1 MHTSSSTNKIQPD
14 MEHGPHSAEQKQY
27 QHQQEQQR
35 SDHQQ
40 EQEQEHVELP
50 HVTNQRHLARQQ
62 RIAELREKRLSM
74 SSIMTVDTSLSSI
87 AKGGGGGFFT
97 CSSPT
102 TAASSSCTSPMM
114 PAPTI
119 PSSLTLVSFQDNYP
133 TNNGS
138 NYRHSRRTS
147 SSVSSSLS
155 EWHHFAH
162 SNNFLPSNPA
172 FPAPMPA
179 PAPRRQQQQ
188 STKHKSQTSELD
200 GPLPFPSRPNSFASS
215 YQPPPAVLSRKNSQ
229 RSQQQRQLDPGT
241 ATMDL
246 TNHKSNNNNQYE
258 KESNAAFERI
268 CSLLNH
274 LITDAST
281 AVSTA
286 DGKDSSGAAAVIPPI
301 VIPRYLPMVCS
312 ESENSDEE
320 GGEEASYLEGG
331 EAMATMDDIDGGAS
345 IFFDEAESPRDQ
357 IRRRIDDSRKK
368 RLARNRTGS
377 YTTDPSKRASLF
389 LELQNLQVESEGTQ
403 HPTTPV
409 LAYPDVDAEGSRHHR
424 TSSNMLSPGLGRTS
438 MDAAMTSM
446 LLSPTTS
453 SSRSLD
459 FELFDSELGSPIT
472 LTTPRRRA
480 SFPPRRSDRIQIQ
493 RAEELQ
499 RVIQRVDAELDRTV
513 ETIDDLTRD
522 LVAVATHQN
531 WMKTHLERT
540 LGIQSPLSLVNILQ
554 KDDDMPFTMAGVTEG
569 NPMSPTSSASPRG
582 RFEQMEDIIGVTKAL
597 LSSKEFTNYCQVLE
611 RVRIMEQED
620 CKNDYERDD
629 GDGEGSDLFGN
640 RIDTSTN
647 LQRLS
652 GSSFTLTNG
661 SFRHSASSTLSLE
674 TRFGSYVDF
683 KDGAPLTSSSRPSIE
698 WSDRVGMTQ
707 YSSGHGLIQETIHP
721 LVAPTSVHLQQQ
733 QQHQGL
739 GSPSE
744 PLSDREQEAMD
755 EQLSKQEPEL
765 LQQGREQQVLTD
777 LNTLLRQAGGKED
790 HFSPDTTL
798 AIDKLILT
806 CTHLFLL
813 VFCSLALFLGVIITD
828 GFILDNAGRQLITS
842 VEVLQSHFT
851 IRDNDTLLAEQVRDG
866 DATQKQDQEKEKE
879 KEQVAAA
886 AVAESAPKSSRPC
899 STRRRTRPS
908 QRYHSHTHHHHKHL
922 HRRGLSSIFPQ
933 ISASDVI
940 GGSNIGGR
948 FYNSPFLASS
958 RYGVD
963 ISHKEPRAI
972 QLGPLAVV
980 PAPAPMHGS
989 TNTKEAATMLA
1000 PVLPASLSASCP
1012 STVGLF
1018 EDSEL
1023 SISTAS
1029 SSATLLD
1036 WLDATAANTTT
1047 INTAKKEALALMTAH
1062 NNIDPTTSS
1071 CLSSETAT
1079 TVPH

>member
-1 MHTSSSTNKIQPD
+1 
-14 MEHGPHSAEQKQY
+14 
-27 QHQQEQQR
+27 
-35 SDHQQ
+35 
-40 EQEQEHVELP
+40 
-50 HVTNQRHLARQQ
+50 
-62 RIAELREKRLSM
+62 M
-74 SSIMTVDTSLSSI
+74 SSIMTVDTSFSSI
-87 AKGGGGGFFT
+87 AQGGDGGFFT

-102 TAASSSCTSPMM
+102 TAASSSCASPIMI
-114 PAPTI
+114 PALTT
-119 PSSLTLVSFQDNYP
+119 PSSLTLVSFQDSYP
-133 TNNGS
+133 TS

-155 EWHHFAH
+155 EWHHLAH
-162 SNNFLPSNPA
+162 SNNFLPSNPTLPV
-172 FPAPMPA
+172 PAPAPAPA
-179 PAPRRQQQQ
+179 PAPRRQQQHQ
-188 STKHKSQTSELD
+188 RTKHKPQTSELD
-200 GPLPFPSRPNSFASS
+200 GSLPFPSRPNSFASS
-215 YQPPPAVLSRKNSQ
+215 YQPPPVMLSRKNSQ

-246 TNHKSNNNNQYE
+246 TSHKSSNNNQYE

-281 AVSTA
+281 AISTA
-286 DGKDSSGAAAVIPPI
+286 DGKDSSGAAAVVPPI

-331 EAMATMDDIDGGAS
+331 EAMATMQDIDRGAS
-345 IFFDEAESPRDQ
+345 VFFDEAESPRDQ

-389 LELQNLQVESEGTQ
+389 LELQNPQVESEGTQ

-409 LAYPDVDAEGSRHHR
+409 LAYPGVDTEGSRHHR
-424 TSSNMLSPGLGRTS
+424 TSSSILSPGLGRAS
-438 MDAAMTSM
+438 LDAAMTSI
-446 LLSPTTS
+446 LLSPTTP
-453 SSRSLD
+453 SSRSLN
-459 FELFDSELGSPIT
+459 FELFDSELGSPVT

-480 SFPPRRSDRIQIQ
+480 SFPPRRSDRIQNQ

-531 WMKTHLERT
+531 WMKTHLEQT
-540 LGIQSPLSLVNILQ
+540 LGIQNPLSLADILQ
-554 KDDDMPFTMAGVTEG
+554 KDDDMSCTMAGVTDKS
-569 NPMSPTSSASPRG
+569 PMSPTSSTGPRG
-582 RFEQMEDIIGVTKAL
+582 RLEQMEDIIGATKAL
-597 LSSKEFTNYCQVLE
+597 LSSKEFANYYQVLE
-611 RVRIMEQED
+611 RVRITEQED
-620 CKNDYERDD
+620 CEDDYERD
-629 GDGEGSDLFGN
+629 GDGEEGSDLFGN
-640 RIDTSTN
+640 RIDDSTK

-683 KDGAPLTSSSRPSIE
+683 KDGVPLTSSSRPSIE
-698 WSDRVGMTQ
+698 WGDRVEMTQ
-707 YSSGHGLIQETIHP
+707 YSNGHGLIQETIHP

-733 QQHQGL
+733 QHQHQGL
-739 GSPSE
+739 GFSSE
-744 PLSDREQEAMD
+744 SLSDRGQEPMD
-755 EQLSKQEPEL
+755 EQLLEQKPEL

-777 LNTLLRQAGGKED
+777 LNTLLRQAGGEED
-790 HFSPDTTL
+790 YLSPDATL
-798 AIDKLILT
+798 AVDKLILA

-813 VFCSLALFLGVIITD
+813 VFWSLALFLGVVITD
-828 GFILDNAGRQLITS
+828 GTILDNAGRQLITS

-851 IRDNDTLLAEQVRDG
+851 IRDDDTLLAEQVRDG
-866 DATQKQDQEKEKE
+866 DATQKLDQEKEKE
-879 KEQVAAA
+879 QEQVTAAV
-886 AVAESAPKSSRPC
+886 AVAESAPKASRPC

-922 HRRGLSSIFPQ
+922 HRRGLSSVFPQ
-933 ISASDVI
+933 INVPDVF
-940 GGSNIGGR
+940 GGSSIGGR

-958 RYGVD
+958 RYGID

-972 QLGPLAVV
+972 QLGPLSVV
-980 PAPAPMHGS
+980 PAPAPIHGF
-989 TNTKEAATMLA
+989 TNTKAAATMLA
-1000 PVLPASLSASCP
+1000 PILSAPLSASCS
-1012 STVGLF
+1012 STVGLL
-1018 EDSEL
+1018 EDPEL

-1047 INTAKKEALALMTAH
+1047 VNTAKKVVQALITTD
-1062 NNIDPTTSS
+1062 NNIDTTTSS

-1079 TVPH
+1079 TVLH